1 MRTGD
6 TYGPRVTH
14 GDTTISRC
22 VIPQVP
28 AQSGLARRVTQMT
41 LIRLSTHHVRVR
53 MRTRLRKS
61 CFSVTS
67 ASCVTSRHRRATLAH
82 VAAGR
87 VAATTVPTR
96 GPARL
101 TPTWAA
107 TARVGAMWVTGASA
121 AANRYSGGSLGPRRR
136 REQPQTPTDLLPVDR
151 RAARGPRR
159 SPTLA
164 TGRAV
169 APSARTD
176 RPSPHGPTWGA
187 WAAVA
192 ADRRRPVHPAPAWR
206 HVP

>member
-6 TYGPRVTH
+6 TYGPRVTL
-14 GDTTISRC
+14 GDTTMSRC

-41 LIRLSTHHVRVR
+41 EECAIYAWRVR
-53 MRTRLRKS
+53 AYAHTRLRKS
-61 CFSVTS
+61 CFSVTF

-82 VAAGR
+82 VAAGWLE
-87 VAATTVPTR
+87 ATTVPPR
-96 GPARL
+96 GRARL
-101 TPTWAA
+101 TPMWAA
-107 TARVGAMWVTGASA
+107 TARVGRMWVTGASA
-121 AANRYSGGSLGPRRR
+121 AANRYFPALVGRRRR

-151 RAARGPRR
+151 RTARGPRR

-164 TGRAV
+164 TCRAV
-169 APSARTD
+169 APSPRPD
-176 RPSPHGPTWGA
+176 RPSPHGAT

-192 ADRRRPVHPAPAWR
+192 ADRGRPIQPAPAWR